1 MDAKRAATRRTSSSR
16 LVLLMIKFYG
26 VIAANSDNILQVAGI
41 TAVLLI
47 GVVSLLPGAL
57 RPQTGVPGQFEHLIA
72 YFGASVVL
80 AFRADLSPRW
90 SVSLL
95 LVPYAGGLELA
106 QLFIPGRHARLSDF
120 LFNSIGA
127 ALGTLAA
134 IGISAIG
141 SRLLS
146 RPPVPGRERV

>member
-1 MDAKRAATRRTSSSR
+1 MT
-16 LVLLMIKFYG
+16 KFYR
-26 VIAANSDNILQVAGI
+26 VIASNAVEILQVAGYL
-41 TAVLLI
+41 AVLLI
-47 GVVSLLPGAL
+47 GVLSLLPGAL

-80 AFRADLSPRW
+80 ALHADSSPRW

-127 ALGTLAA
+127 ALGAVVA
-134 IGISAIG
+134 IGISKIG
-141 SRLLS
+141 TRLVS
-146 RPPVPGRERV
+146 RPPVPGGERV

>member
-1 MDAKRAATRRTSSSR
+1 MTR
-16 LVLLMIKFYG
+16 FYG
-26 VIAANSDNILQVAGI
+26 VIASNADKIMQVAGYL
-41 TAVLLI
+41 AVLLI
-47 GVVSLLPGAL
+47 GVVSLLPGTL

-72 YFGASVVL
+72 YFSASVVL
-80 AFRADLSPRW
+80 ALRADLSPRW
-90 SVSLL
+90 SASLL

-127 ALGTLAA
+127 ALGALAA
-134 IGISAIG
+134 IGISKIG
-141 SRLLS
+141 TRLLS